1 MIISILKRGIRGDEQ
16 GVIMDLANILPA
28 VEIGVPL
35 YLVISYVVIISI
47 CILFIR
53 LRLGLAVS
61 FLFVF
66 YIGYL
71 YNRNILLETI
81 KGSALGMLIYTIS
94 GFIIIILAIISFLS
108 APKK

>member
-1 MIISILKRGIRGDEQ
+1 
-16 GVIMDLANILPA
+16 MDLAKILPA

-61 FLFVF
+61 FLLFF
-66 YIGYL
+66 ILDIFTIEIYYL
-71 YNRNILLETI
+71 KLL
-81 KGSALGMLIYTIS
+81 KAL
-94 GFIIIILAIISFLS
+94 
-108 APKK
+108 P